1 MILHSVRLS
10 LGSIIICLFLSSCNS
25 QESKHIKDVTYT
37 ENDICNLDL
46 SRGEAVILK
55 LGECRYCHLINDV
68 PRFKKNIPIF
78 KELAALDSLK
88 LSNFIFAGKHN
99 GMYKKVFPQVVKR
112 IDSLD
117 DCQKRNMIHFIKNTG
132 RNQAGH

>member
-1 MILHSVRLS
+1 MVSNIIRLS
-10 LGSIIICLFLSSCNS
+10 LGSFTICLFLSSCNS

-37 ENDICNLDL
+37 KNDTCRLDL
-46 SRGEAVILK
+46 SKGEAVILK

-78 KELAALDSLK
+78 KELAAFDSLK
-88 LSNFIFAGKHN
+88 LSNFIFVGKHN

-112 IDSLD
+112 VDSLD
-117 DCQKRNMIHFIKNTG
+117 DCQKQNLIHFIKDAG
-132 RNQAGH
+132 LNQLVH

>member
-1 MILHSVRLS
+1 MVSNIIRLS
-10 LGSIIICLFLSSCNS
+10 LGSFIICLLLSSCNS

-37 ENDICNLDL
+37 KNDTCRLDL

-78 KELAALDSLK
+78 KELATLDSLK
-88 LSNFIFAGKHN
+88 LSNFIFVGKHN

-117 DCQKRNMIHFIKNTG
+117 DCQKRNLIHFIKDAG
-132 RNQAGH
+132 RNQVVH